1 MMIEK
6 NGDTFRVS
14 GPMTMASVAQLLD
27 EASKVIDGISNI
39 DFSQVSDVDSA
50 GISVLLQWIR
60 EAKAKKRD
68 LALNNLPENLKS
80 LATVYGVMEFLV
92 PQK

>member
-1 MMIEK
+1 MIEK